1 MHDVATS
8 TVAVLLTDL
17 AEMRRL
23 WREHGA
29 ALPAAS
35 ARYETLVRTAATA
48 HAGTVVSS
56 GGPALSFCFPTVSAA
71 ATAAL
76 DAQQALQR
84 EAWGDVDLP
93 EPLPVRMALHA
104 GTLSPDAQDATNS
117 LALTYLDRLLASGH
131 PGQVLLSAVVA
142 SMLQDLLSDAEE

>member
-1 MHDVATS
+1 MADLPS
-8 TVAVLLTDL
+8 GTVTWLLTDL
-17 AEMRRL
+17 AETRRL
-23 WREHGA
+23 WREHGT

-56 GGPALSFCFPTVSAA
+56 GGRALSFCFPTVSAA

-84 EAWGDVDLP
+84 EAWEDVGLP

-104 GTLSPDAQDATNS
+104 GTLSPDAQDATRS
-117 LALTYLDRLLASGH
+117 LALTYLDRLLA
-131 PGQVLLSAVVA
+131 
-142 SMLQDLLSDAEE
+142 